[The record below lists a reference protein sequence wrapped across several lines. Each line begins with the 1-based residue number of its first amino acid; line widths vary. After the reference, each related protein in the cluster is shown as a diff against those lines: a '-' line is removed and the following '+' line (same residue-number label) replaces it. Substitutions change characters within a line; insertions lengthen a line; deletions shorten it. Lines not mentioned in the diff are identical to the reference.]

1 MDSEI
6 LEVANFGG
14 DFFQLVNQGF
24 NPVAD
29 TIKLTDFT
37 SGTSTNTFLNLVS
50 QVVDDVS
57 FSYDA
62 TNNLLTLNLDPAKVD
77 VTESYTVNEYVWVGK
92 LEESVADSNVL
103 DISTYKFWLV
113 NSLNSSTNSVILY
126 IPPGDAS
133 IVLPTGEAPTG
144 DLTVL
149 LSSTSMVDLMYYHR
163 RV

>member
-1 MDSEI
+1 M
-6 LEVANFGG
+6 
-14 DFFQLVNQGF
+14 
-24 NPVAD
+24 
-29 TIKLTDFT
+29 
-37 SGTSTNTFLNLVS
+37 
-50 QVVDDVS
+50 
-57 FSYDA
+57 
-62 TNNLLTLNLDPAKVD
+62 LTLNLDPAKVD

-144 DLTVL
+144 NLTVL